1 MKYTRE
7 KRDSEKRIQSMR
19 RSIRDYRDEKRSNE
33 SKQKRLVREKAETK
47 AKLVTARNKMNKA
60 LEEER
65 QAMKEA

>member
-1 MKYTRE
+1 
-7 KRDSEKRIQSMR
+7 MR
-19 RSIRDYRDEKRSNE
+19 RSIRDYRDEKRNNE

-47 AKLVTARNKMNKA
+47 AKLVTSRNKMNKA